1 MKEVP
6 DRDDTRDSA
15 TICGT
20 ATLTRGEGGSRGK
33 KLKIWGWLNNFV
45 TDCSYSPCFFLAKVL
60 KEKSPSLV
68 YYVIPVAIALS
79 VLLLVVLILLVY
91 IKHRKKGDPADKTVQ
106 VPVDNTLSVN
116 TVPVNTVIVSKE
128 EIGAPRVPGP
138 LDKVSSSLGM
148 LLFCYHR

>member
-1 MKEVP
+1 MP
-6 DRDDTRDSA
+6 H
-15 TICGT
+15 
-20 ATLTRGEGGSRGK
+20 
-33 KLKIWGWLNNFV
+33 FF
-45 TDCSYSPCFFLAKVL
+45 PCFFSAKVL

-91 IKHRKKGDPADKTVQ
+91 IKHRKKGDPADETVQ
-106 VPVDNTLSVN
+106 VPVDNTLSVS

-148 LLFCYHR
+148 LLFCYPLFCYPFLINQ